1 MPTYPPPFKRTS
13 GFSLTELAISLAIIA
28 LVLVLFLGA
37 SSGFI
42 SSKRG
47 EISQTKLKAIETAI
61 ALYVAQ
67 NRRLPCPAD
76 GSISAGAPGSGL
88 EVRIGNGNCGT
99 QNTGVVPAVTLG
111 ISEADATDG
120 WNNRITYRVYTG
132 DVVNHYGSLTK
143 DNALDMSGCDPAG
156 TATLAVGN
164 DQLCGSACVI
174 TDMSKCVKP
183 DLFLAGKGLEVRD
196 ATGITKLMDPN
207 PPLTVPP
214 TPSTGAAYVL
224 ISHGENMIGGYSTGG
239 TALAANG
246 PAMGTQEAQ
255 NSNGVNWAPG
265 NYFVDASYNGSDT
278 TSHFDDYVV
287 RPSIMMVINKAQLG
301 PRAHY

>member
-1 MPTYPPPFKRTS
+1 MPKRAPPFKRPS

-67 NRRLPCPAD
+67 NKRLPCPAD
-76 GSISAGAPGSGL
+76 GAIPAGTANSGVEDRNVGTGDCNGS
-88 EVRIGNGNCGT
+88 
-99 QNTGVVPAVTLG
+99 QNRGVVPALTLG

-120 WNNRITYRVYTG
+120 WNNRITYRVYSG
-132 DVVNHYGSLTK
+132 VNGSLTRN
-143 DNALDMSGCDPAG
+143 NAMDMSGCDPAG
-156 TATLAVGN
+156 TAAADGVNKLCKITCTTSTLST
-164 DQLCGSACVI
+164 DCVPPI
-174 TDMSKCVKP
+174 N
-183 DLFLAGKGLEVRD
+183 FLQGKGLEVRD
-196 ATGITKLMDPN
+196 ATGANKLMDPN
-207 PPLTVPP
+207 PPITVPP
-214 TPSTGAAYVL
+214 TPPTGAAYIL

-239 TALAANG
+239 TPLAANG

-255 NSNGVNWAPG
+255 NSNGVNWVPG
-265 NYFVDASYNGSDT
+265 NYFVDAPYNGSDT
-278 TSHFDDYVV
+278 TNHFDDYVV
-287 RPSIMMVINKAQLG
+287 RPSIMMVVNKAQLG